1 MIIGYRQNGI
11 VIFGDSISGR
21 IRVRNFNKELDT
33 DHVKIKIFPGE
44 EFPHYVTPTSEDGN
58 FDVAILDFELN
69 YVLQSFSK
77 AADDLILKLKK
88 TAKKFMSFGVIK
100 MIALDMVFNIRVDNS
115 FVDKAKSKI
124 ISMCNPTMESGMR
137 ILAQNFN
144 LQIRLFFMDAFTPSR
159 RTFSTKGVV
168 TYKKFSV

>member
-1 MIIGYRQNGI
+1 MDAAKSVKKSLIGYRQNGI

-44 EFPHYVTPTSEDGN
+44 EFPHYVTPTLEDGN

-88 TAKKFMSFGVIK
+88 TTKKCMSFGVIK
-100 MIALDMVFNIRVDNS
+100 IIALDMVFNTRVDNS
-115 FVDKAKSKI
+115 FVDKTKSKI

-137 ILAQNFN
+137 ILVHN
-144 LQIRLFFMDAFTPSR
+144 LICRLDY
-159 RTFSTKGVV
+159 FSWTHLHHPDVHFQPKV
-168 TYKKFSV
+168 